1 MAGSGID
8 KRTVYR
14 ILAVGMI
21 VVVLLWVMLAYN
33 GIVGKDQNVND
44 QVSEIKNRYTT
55 KVSILGELLP
65 QVLQYQQFE
74 QSTLSNITKLRAQ
87 WSDAV
92 ANGSSTS
99 QLIDI
104 SSQIDTNFVN
114 VRATYEAYPTLFSGT
129 LVANYMGEIVNQEES
144 LSYSRS
150 QYNGAVRD
158 YNTAIKSFP
167 SNLLSGG
174 FGFNERSYWGT
185 ELPDGQVLN
194 L

>member
-21 VVVLLWVMLAYN
+21 VVVLLWVMLTRHAARIVQRRYVELIQQ
-33 GIVGKDQNVND
+33 GIA
-44 QVSEIKNRYTT
+44 
-55 KVSILGELLP
+55 
-65 QVLQYQQFE
+65 QQQIDE
-74 QSTLSNITKLRAQ
+74 NITKLRAQ

-158 YNTAIKSFP
+158 YNTAIKDLNTQFTFNGS
-167 SNLLSGG
+167 LLA
-174 FGFNERSYWGT
+174 
-185 ELPDGQVLN
+185 
-194 L
+194 

>member
-55 KVSILGELLP
+55 KASILGELLP

-174 FGFNERSYWGT
+174 FGFNERSY
-185 ELPDGQVLN
+185 
-194 L
+194 